1 VDNLCH
7 TLVGA
12 AFGEA
17 GLKKRT
23 RYGTAALMI
32 SANLADLDVL
42 VFATDTLPVSFRR
55 GWTHGIAA
63 QLLLPLALTALF
75 VLLGKR
81 RRPHAAFASESSH
94 DPPLHAGWLLALSYV
109 GMYSH
114 VFLDFLNTYG
124 VRLLTPFDWR
134 WFYGDAVFIIDPIL
148 WIVLGAGIWL
158 SRRQQAAVP
167 SRGAL
172 IFAAGY
178 AALMLLS
185 ARTAREHVVD
195 AWRTTRGIEPRA
207 VMVGPQ
213 PMTPL
218 SKQVIIDAGDRYET
232 GEFTWWDAGVTFHPE
247 TIPKNA
253 HRREIAAAIEASE
266 DVRGFLVWSRFPYWT
281 MEPVGGGTRVTVR
294 DMRFGPRGGFSA
306 SAVVSPAADGS
317 SR

>member
-17 GLKKRT
+17 GLKRRT
-23 RYGTAALMI
+23 RYGQAALMI

-42 VFATDTLPVSFRR
+42 VFATNTIPVSFRR

-63 QLLLPLALTALF
+63 QLLLPVALTALF
-75 VLLGKR
+75 VLLGRWR
-81 RRPHAAFASESSH
+81 RAQPGFGAASLP
-94 DPPLHAGWLLALSYV
+94 DPPLHAGWLLVLSYV

-148 WIVLGAGIWL
+148 WIALGAGIWL
-158 SRRQQAAVP
+158 SRRQRATTP

-172 IFAAGY
+172 IFAVGY
-178 AALMLLS
+178 IAVMLLS

-207 VMVGPQ
+207 VLVGPQ
-213 PMTPL
+213 PVTPV
-218 SKQVIIDAGDRYET
+218 SKQIIVDAGEHYET
-232 GEFTWWDAGVTFHPE
+232 GEFTWWGAGVTFHPE
-247 TIPKNA
+247 MIPKNA
-253 HRREIAAAIEASE
+253 QRREVAAALEASE
-266 DVRGFLVWSRFPYWT
+266 EVRGFLVWSRFPYWT
-281 MEPVGGGTRVTVR
+281 VEPAGEGARVTVR
-294 DMRFGPRGGFSA
+294 DMRFGSRGGFSA
-306 SAVVSPAADGS
+306 AAVVSTPAGGS
-317 SR
+317 SP